1 MKTPVFSLF
10 LCFLGA
16 ACALPQTNPPQPLA
30 FRIGSLRFDRPEAW
44 VYSRPTDGVLTAQLE
59 KKSEGTPLRITFTRL
74 AHGSGGSVQANVDR
88 WRAQFLSN
96 DAPAEVQALSGPA
109 QPLTLVKLTGTMK
122 GGVPGGPP
130 KDSPDTLLLGAI
142 LDSPEGLVAVKMV
155 GPKLPVRREEP
166 VFMELVKTAAGRS
179 P

>member
-1 MKTPVFSLF
+1 MKTRGLSLC
-10 LCFLGA
+10 LCFLGVA
-16 ACALPQTNPPQPLA
+16 SALPQTNPPQPLA
-30 FRIGSLRFDRPEAW
+30 FRMGSLRFDRPDAW
-44 VYSRPTDGVLTAQLE
+44 VYSRPSDGMLAAQLE
-59 KKSEGTPLRITFTRL
+59 KTSGGTSLRITFTRL
-74 AHGSGGSVQANVDR
+74 AHGSGATVQANVDR

-96 DAPAEVQALSGPA
+96 DAPAEIQACSGTA
-109 QPLTLVKLTGTMK
+109 QPLTLVKLVGTMR

-142 LDSPEGLVAVKMV
+142 LDSPEGLVAVKLV
-155 GPKLPVRREEP
+155 GPKLPVGREEP